1 MRCRTMKIVCFP
13 HFFYLSEVS
22 RLIEIGNAL
31 RQLEQEVVFFSHGG
45 PYESFAREAGF
56 EVVSIE
62 PTMSPERAKEY
73 MTYNR
78 GEGSKSLSS
87 SFFTYEELKA
97 YVPAEAD
104 ALKQVNADAVLIGWN
119 LPSYLSVQLAGIP
132 IIVQQPGSWTAPFF
146 DRKMAEFAPAAVS
159 GSVVS
164 LFHYLPMD
172 RFVNWL
178 MPRVRLW
185 IKPFNQL
192 AMELGLP
199 QYKSTLDFM
208 AGNLTLVMDTPS
220 IFGISPEELEDY
232 SPVHPEFFHKLPKY
246 KYGGPCYARLPGG
259 VPESVRKHFDTSE
272 TKLYC
277 AMGVSGSPKVLRSII
292 DIVRGLDLRAL
303 IVTTI
308 ILDDE
313 QNSSTEQVL
322 LKSHVPAHLVNPMAD
337 IAITHGG
344 AGTVQTAIHSGTPLV
359 GIPMH
364 QEQAGNISLV
374 KRQGAGIMLWKQE
387 LTRKN
392 LASALETLVSN
403 SQFRENMKR
412 LKLEQDQVD
421 GAAKAAQEI
430 VNFL

>member
-1 MRCRTMKIVCFP
+1 VIMMKIVCFP

-22 RLIEIGNAL
+22 RLIEIGKAL
-31 RQLEQEVVFFSHGG
+31 RKLQQEVIFFSHGG
-45 PYESFAREAGF
+45 PYESFARDAGF
-56 EVVSIE
+56 EVVSIN

-73 MTYNR
+73 MKYNR

-104 ALKQVNADAVLIGWN
+104 ALRQVNADAVLIGWN
-119 LPSYLSVQLAGIP
+119 LPSYLSAQLAGIP
-132 IIVQQPGSWTAPFF
+132 IIVQQPGPWTAPFF
-146 DRKMAEFAPAAVS
+146 DRKMAEFAPAALS
-159 GSVVS
+159 GSIVG
-164 LFHYLPMD
+164 LLHYLPMNSLM
-172 RFVNWL
+172 NWL

-208 AGNLTLVMDTPS
+208 AGDLTLVMDTPS
-220 IFGISPEELEDY
+220 ILGISPEELEGY
-232 SPVHPEFFHKLPKY
+232 SPAHPEFFHKPPKY
-246 KYGGPCYARLPGG
+246 RYGGPCYAHLPGT
-259 VPESVRKHFDTSE
+259 VPESVRDHFNTSQ

-303 IVTTI
+303 IVTTT
-308 ILDDE
+308 ILDE
-313 QNSSTEQVL
+313 NNSSTEQVL
-322 LKSHVPAHLVNPMAD
+322 FQSHLPAHLVNPMAD

-359 GIPMH
+359 GIPMQ

-387 LTRKN
+387 LTRKH
-392 LASALETLVSN
+392 LASALETLVTD

-412 LKLEQDQVD
+412 LKLEQDQID

>member
-1 MRCRTMKIVCFP
+1 MTMMKIVCFP

-22 RLIEIGNAL
+22 RLIEIGKAL
-31 RQLEQEVVFFSHGG
+31 RKLQQEVIFFSHGG
-45 PYESFAREAGF
+45 PYESFARDAGF
-56 EVVSIE
+56 EVVSIN

-73 MTYNR
+73 MKYNR

-104 ALKQVNADAVLIGWN
+104 ALRQVNADGVLIGWN
-119 LPSYLSVQLAGIP
+119 LPSYLSAQLAGIP
-132 IIVQQPGSWTAPFF
+132 IIVQQPGPWTAPFF

-159 GSVVS
+159 GSIVR
-164 LFHYLPMD
+164 LFHCLPMNSLM
-172 RFVNWL
+172 NWV

-208 AGNLTLVMDTPS
+208 AGDLTLVMDTPS
-220 IFGISPEELEDY
+220 ILGISPEELEGY
-232 SPVHPEFFHKLPKY
+232 SPAHPEFFHKPPKY
-246 KYGGPCYARLPGG
+246 RYGGPCYAHLPGT
-259 VPESVRKHFDTSE
+259 VPESVRDHFNTSQ

-303 IVTTI
+303 IVTTT
-308 ILDDE
+308 ILDDN
-313 QNSSTEQVL
+313 NSSTEQVL
-322 LKSHVPAHLVNPMAD
+322 FQSHLPAHLVNPMAD

-359 GIPMH
+359 GIPMQ

-387 LTRKN
+387 LTRKH
-392 LASALETLVSN
+392 LASALETLVTD

-412 LKLEQDQVD
+412 LKLEQDQID

>member
-1 MRCRTMKIVCFP
+1 MKIVCFP

-45 PYESFAREAGF
+45 PYESLAREAGF
-56 EVVSIE
+56 EVVSIN

-73 MTYNR
+73 MKYNR
-78 GEGSKSLSS
+78 GEGSKSFSS

-104 ALKQVNADAVLIGWN
+104 ALRQINADAVLIGWN

-146 DRKMAEFAPAAVS
+146 DRKMAEFAPATVS

-208 AGNLTLVMDTPS
+208 AGDLTLVMDTPS
-220 IFGISPEELEDY
+220 ILGISPEELEGY
-232 SPVHPEFFHKLPKY
+232 SPIHPEFFHKPPKY
-246 KYGGPCYARLPGG
+246 KYGGPCYARLPGE
-259 VPESVRKHFDTSE
+259 VPESVREHFDTPR

-303 IVTTI
+303 IVTTT

-313 QNSSTEQVL
+313 QNGSTEQVL
-322 LKSHVPAHLVNPMAD
+322 FQAHVPAHLVNPMAD

-403 SQFRENMKR
+403 AQFRENMKR